1 MIKVVGIG
9 SGQVK
14 NLTLEAIEAI
24 KTAEVIVGYRTY
36 IEWIQPLID
45 QNSKAQKIITTG
57 MTGEVKRCQAALEAS
72 RKGENVVVISSGD
85 SGIYGMAGL
94 IYELS
99 DSEDEIRVIPGV
111 TSSSIAAATLGA
123 PLMHDF
129 VSISLSDLMTT
140 YDLIMKRV
148 RLAAEGDFV
157 ICLYN
162 PRSKGRPHH
171 LEDALKII
179 KDIQGDDLVVGRVT
193 DAGREE
199 EEVAYSTLKEFDVQ
213 DVNMRTMVI
222 IGNQNTHMHH
232 GKMVTPRGYR
242 L

>member
-1 MIKVVGIG
+1 MIKVIGIG
-9 SGQVK
+9 SGVVQ
-14 NLTLEAIEAI
+14 NLTTEALEAI
-24 KTAEVIVGYRTY
+24 KSAEVIVGYRTY
-36 IEWIQPLID
+36 IDWIQPLID
-45 QNSKAQKIITTG
+45 KNSHIQKVITTG

-72 RKGENVVVISSGD
+72 RNGKNVVVISSGD

-99 DSEDEIRVIPGV
+99 DVEDEISVIPGV
-111 TSSSIAAATLGA
+111 TSSSIAAASLGA

-129 VSISLSDLMTT
+129 VSISLSDLMTP
-140 YDLIMKRV
+140 YDIIMKRV

-171 LEDALKII
+171 LEDALNTI
-179 KDIQGDDLVVGRVT
+179 KDIQGDGLVVGTVC
-193 DAGREE
+193 DAGRLEAC
-199 EEVAYSTLKEFDVQ
+199 VTYSTLKEFNVQ

-232 GKMVTPRGYR
+232 GKMVTPRGYM